1 MRKALP
7 SRTAVLEV
15 LESEDRAIH
24 ADEIAEKLGV
34 GPEGQTGLLRLLDN
48 LVFDG
53 TLVARGETFKLDRKV
68 PFTPEPAPRPASKP
82 LVTHAAA
89 PPPPQSA
96 PAVPFK
102 KKERF
107 AIPEAQSMPG
117 FSEEGSGKRGA
128 RPRDAREAP
137 KVADKPKKGFPET
150 KWVDPEER
158 RERRSSKERREGT
171 LTVNPRGFGFVASPT
186 ATGDDVFI
194 GADSLAGAMHGDHV
208 VVELLKRGSRG
219 AEGIIVEIK
228 KRGTTRVSGIL
239 RRRGKSAWVELDDP
253 RVRGPVVLSSDID
266 QEAGT
271 GNSGIDGQVV
281 IAEILRFPEVPGE
294 NPEGKLIAV
303 LGQPG
308 NLAVEVNKVLM
319 LGNISEVHTDQAV
332 TEAEAYGVTVPEEL
346 LADREDLTHIPLPT
360 IDPDD
365 ARDHDDAVW
374 VQRTASGGYEVWVAI
389 ADVSTY
395 VRNETQIDV
404 EARQRGCSIYLPDR
418 AIPML
423 PRALSSN
430 LCSLLPDVLRLC
442 LCVHAEL
449 DAKGAIK
456 KTRLVRGFMKSAAK
470 LTYGGVA
477 RALGFTEEP
486 PVQPKAEEMVEGLK
500 VAHECSRLLRARRIK
515 RGALDFDLPEPVI
528 KLDAAGLP
536 IAVTRRTKDEG
547 VKKAYQLIE
556 ELMIFANEAVA
567 RWLLERELPGI
578 YRVHLAPD
586 PKKLERLVAMCEV
599 LGIEI
604 DVDETQ
610 TPEGLARILKSF
622 EGHPNVSVLN
632 NLLLRSMKQAAYDT
646 ANLGHFGLAS
656 QAYLHFTSPIRR
668 YPDLIV
674 HRVVH
679 AALTKDSAERR
690 KALGRVARPE
700 DLQDAAV
707 ASSGAERRAMEVE
720 REILDIYRCFYM
732 IDRIGERFEGTVS
745 AFVGAGAFCTLDD
758 PFLDVM
764 ARTEDLGGDFV
775 IEDDG
780 LMAVSKRN
788 GEAIRLGDRIVVDI
802 IDVALLRRTVQAR
815 RVRGENDAGGDE
827 LRRKIPS
834 FGKKG
839 GSAGGRSDGKR
850 GGSTSASVHDRG
862 RGKKDAKAGKPAS
875 KKDDRKGKKSGAA
888 AGGGKK
894 KKRR

>member
-53 TLVARGETFKLDRKV
+53 TLIAKGETFKLDRKV
-68 PFTPEPAPRPASKP
+68 PFTPAPIPRPAAAP
-82 LVTHAAA
+82 LPKKA
-89 PPPPQSA
+89 PPPPVSSA
-96 PAVPFK
+96 RNVSPPPAPFK
-102 KKERF
+102 KKNR
-107 AIPEAQSMPG
+107 APMPEAQAMPG
-117 FSEEGSGKRGA
+117 FREEGGKRDNERGA
-128 RPRDAREAP
+128 ERG
-137 KVADKPKKGFPET
+137 DKPKKGIPET
-150 KWVDPEER
+150 KWADPDER
-158 RERRSSKERREGT
+158 RERRSKDRREGT

-194 GADSLAGAMHGDHV
+194 GADALGGAMHGDV
-208 VVELLKRGSRG
+208 VIVDVIKRGARG
-219 AEGIIVEIK
+219 PEGVIVEVK

-253 RVRGPVVLSSDID
+253 RVRGPVVLSSAID
-266 QEAGT
+266 QEEGT

-281 IAEILRFPEVPGE
+281 IAEILRFPELPGE

-332 TEAEAYGVTVPEEL
+332 TEAEAYGPTVPEDL
-346 LADREDLTHIPLPT
+346 LGDREDLTHIPLPT

-374 VQRTASGGYEVWVAI
+374 VQRTDSGGYEVWVAI

-430 LCSLLPDVLRLC
+430 LCSLLPDVIRLC

-486 PVQPKAEEMVEGLK
+486 PVQPKAEAMLEGLK
-500 VAHECSRLLRARRIK
+500 VAYECSRLLRARRIK

-536 IAVTRRTKDEG
+536 IGVTRRAKDEG

-567 RWLLERELPGI
+567 RWLLDRELPGI

-679 AALTKDSAERR
+679 AALTKDAAARK
-690 KALGRVARPE
+690 KALARDARPE
-700 DLQDAAV
+700 DLQDAAL

-732 IDRIGERFEGTVS
+732 IDRIGERFEGTIS
-745 AFVGAGAFCTLDD
+745 AFVGSGAFVTLDD
-758 PFLDVM
+758 PFLDVLV
-764 ARTEDLGGDFV
+764 RTEDLGGDFV

-788 GEAIRLGDRIVVDI
+788 GEAIRLGDRVLVDI

-815 RVRGENDAGGDE
+815 RVRGENDAGGEE

-834 FGKKG
+834 FGKKSGGDDKRRGAG
-839 GSAGGRSDGKR
+839 GSGN
-850 GGSTSASVHDRG
+850 VHDRG
-862 RGKKDAKAGKPAS
+862 RGKKDAKSGKPTS
-875 KKDDRKGKKSGAA
+875 KKDDRKGKKSG
-888 AGGGKK
+888 GGGKK